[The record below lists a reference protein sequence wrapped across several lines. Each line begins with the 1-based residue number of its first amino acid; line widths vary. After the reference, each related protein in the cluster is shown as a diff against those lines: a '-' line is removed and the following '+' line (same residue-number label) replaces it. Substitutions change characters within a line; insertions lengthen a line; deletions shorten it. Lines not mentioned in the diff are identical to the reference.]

1 MDRSKINERQ
11 RLLRQQNG
19 NAHTKKYEKTPK
31 GFVMRLYRNMQSR
44 VQGIQWQK
52 KHLYENM
59 ELLPREEFYQWI
71 LNDETFKRLYE
82 SYVTSGYQ
90 RKLAPSVDRLDSSK
104 GYIFGNMEI
113 VTMSENSRRGAIEKS
128 IKYYG

>member
-44 VQGIQWQK
+44 VRGVQWQK

-82 SYVTSGYQ
+82 SYVASGYQ

-113 VTMSENSRRGAIEKS
+113 VTMSENSRRGAIAKS